1 MDNLSIRKAKIEELK
16 IVQDLNSGLFT
27 SDGPRDKFMDHNW
40 PYEGGKEYFSKKIT
54 DDSSICLVAEVDN
67 EIVGYL
73 AGTVMEVESWRPVK
87 RTELENMFVKEE
99 FRSNG
104 IGAKL
109 VSEFFNWSKTK
120 GVQRSLVVAYA
131 TNEKAI
137 KFYKK
142 MGFDPES
149 VSLEIEYKND

>member
-1 MDNLSIRKAKIEELK
+1 MNGIIIRKAKIEELK
-16 IVQDLNSGLFT
+16 TVQDLNHDLFD
-27 SDGPRDKFMDHNW
+27 SDSTRDKYMDHNW
-40 PYEGGKEYFSKKIT
+40 PYVDGKEYFSKRIT
-54 DDSSICLVAEVDN
+54 DDNSICLVAEIDN

-73 AGTVMEVESWRPVK
+73 AGAIMEVESWRPVK

-99 FRSNG
+99 FRSSG

-109 VSEFFNWSKTK
+109 VNEFFNWSKTK

-137 KFYKK
+137 KFYQK

-149 VSLEIEYKND
+149 VSLEIEY

>member
-1 MDNLSIRKAKIEELK
+1 MENIIIRKAKTEELK

-27 SDGPRDKFMDHNW
+27 SDGPRDKYMNHNW
-40 PYEGGKEYFSKKIT
+40 PHEEGKEYFSKRIT
-54 DDSSICLVAEVDN
+54 ADNSICLVAEIDS

-73 AGTVMEVESWRPVK
+73 AGAVMEVESWRPVK

-99 FRSNG
+99 FRSQG
-104 IGAKL
+104 VGAKL
-109 VSEFFNWSKTK
+109 VEEFIKWSKEK
-120 GVQRSLVVAYA
+120 GVDRSLVVAYA

-137 KFYKK
+137 KFYQKT
-142 MGFDPES
+142 GFDPES